1 MLCDRVLSMA
11 YRGLQLMILI
21 ALAAMMAELAR
32 PARTAATQFFG
43 GGGSSAPVAIP
54 SAYFTALPSSCST
67 GVIQVERCLDCK
79 STADGIVAGSAC
91 QAGGR
96 GALAVCWGNAWYC
109 SS

>member
-1 MLCDRVLSMA
+1 MA

-54 SAYFTALPSSCST
+54 SAYFTALPSNCSAASNEL
-67 GVIQVERCLDCK
+67 VRCLDCK
-79 STADGIVAGSAC
+79 SVADGVTAGSAC
-91 QAGGR
+91 APTGR

-109 SS
+109 N